1 MENGVK
7 PVWIFDG
14 TPPELKA
21 ATLQM
26 RKGKRGEARAEILNN
41 QGVKKVYYN
50 NTNPTKL
57 ENPSQP
63 TRIAKVH
70 KPGYDWQINMKNKME
85 VSVAELEQQFAERI
99 ANITGEDKA
108 IVTCNDYLCKGESD
122 QETFSA
128 ETEIQHKVN
137 DAVAKEMSKG
147 ANDDI
152 RKAASQSVSVTKDMT
167 DDCKYLLSLMGIPYL
182 DSPTEA
188 EA

>member
-26 RKGKRGEARAEILNN
+26 RKGKRSEARAEILNS

-50 NTNPTKL
+50 NSGGTKV

-63 TRIAKVH
+63 NRIAKVH
-70 KPGYDWQINMKNKME
+70 KPGFDWQINMKNKME

-122 QETFSA
+122 AETFSA

-137 DAVAKEMSKG
+137 DAVAKELQKG
-147 ANDDI
+147 NEDI
-152 RKAASQSVSVTKDMT
+152 RK
-167 DDCKYLLSLMGIPYL
+167 
-182 DSPTEA
+182 
-188 EA
+188 